1 MNPLARG
8 LVVGALNHSDASG
21 AFLREMLKNN
31 GIYLTHAGF
40 YIFMNTLEESGEV
53 RSYDVEQDYDG
64 LKVKLRHYTVERPK

>member
-8 LVVGALNHSDASG
+8 FVLGWLKSADQSG
-21 AFLREMLKNN
+21 AFLREMLKTN

-53 RSYDVEQDYDG
+53 RSYDVEQDYNG
-64 LKVKLRHYTVERPK
+64 LKVKLRHYTIEGVK